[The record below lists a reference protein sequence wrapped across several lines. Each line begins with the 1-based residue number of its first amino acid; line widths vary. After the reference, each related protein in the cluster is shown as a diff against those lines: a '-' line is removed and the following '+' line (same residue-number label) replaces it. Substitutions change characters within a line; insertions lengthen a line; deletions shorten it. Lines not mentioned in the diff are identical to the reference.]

1 VKVVLKQLGSWDPWE
16 VRQCVGEWR
25 LRSYL
30 ATTVATPG
38 WLAEVLLVCSVA
50 IGRLD
55 LHKMDKA
62 LGEDTKF

>member
-1 VKVVLKQLGSWDPWE
+1 
-16 VRQCVGEWR
+16 